1 MASEC
6 GVMVAGQGS
15 GKPFVVSGCA
25 SKSCGPGEAP
35 LDDPAAGQQNE
46 AAFGFCRFDH
56 EQLNACD
63 AGAF

>member
-15 GKPFVVSGCA
+15 AKPFVVSGYA

-35 LDDPAAGQQNE
+35 LDDPAAGQQND
-46 AAFGFCRFDH
+46 AAFGLCVLDH
-56 EQLNACD
+56 AQAWRRLGEK
-63 AGAF
+63 